1 MQEELVDNDY
11 SIADVADLANSAA
24 ALMTVVVAVVVVV
37 VVVVVLFV
45 DNDEDDTLCEF
56 DRHVFTRYA
65 LQFLYQLFQW
75 SWVDA
80 SRLRDC
86 EFATGQYSFISHLVV
101 RRLYCRSSFI
111 TNQAI
116 SV

>member
-1 MQEELVDNDY
+1 
-11 SIADVADLANSAA
+11 
-24 ALMTVVVAVVVVV
+24 MTVVVAAAVVVV

-75 SWVDA
+75 YLGRCFKTA
-80 SRLRDC
+80 RL
-86 EFATGQYSFISHLVV
+86 
-101 RRLYCRSSFI
+101 
-111 TNQAI
+111 
-116 SV
+116 

>member
-24 ALMTVVVAVVVVV
+24 ALMTVVVAAAVVAVV

-75 SWVDA
+75 YLGRCFKTA
-80 SRLRDC
+80 RL
-86 EFATGQYSFISHLVV
+86 
-101 RRLYCRSSFI
+101 
-111 TNQAI
+111 
-116 SV
+116 

>member
-1 MQEELVDNDY
+1 
-11 SIADVADLANSAA
+11 
-24 ALMTVVVAVVVVV
+24 MTVVVAAAVVVV

-86 EFATGQYSFISHLVV
+86 EFATGQYSFISHLGSTLIAVH
-101 RRLYCRSSFI
+101 LSSRTKQSPF
-111 TNQAI
+111 NESA
-116 SV
+116 